1 MHGSYSLKLGMYMY
15 KNPKY
20 NTYIHI
26 MFELTNE
33 MKAWKQLQTSS

>member
-1 MHGSYSLKLGMYMY
+1 MHSSYSLKLGMY
-15 KNPKY
+15 KKTKY
-20 NTYIHI
+20 NTYI